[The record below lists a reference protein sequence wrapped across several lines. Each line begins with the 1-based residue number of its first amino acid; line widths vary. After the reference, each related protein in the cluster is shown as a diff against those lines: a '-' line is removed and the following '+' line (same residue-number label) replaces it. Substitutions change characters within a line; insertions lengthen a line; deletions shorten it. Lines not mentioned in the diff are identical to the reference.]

1 MTISYTYPGVYIQ
14 ELPSP
19 VHAITGVATSIGAF
33 VGYTSS
39 GIDNRAQGIFSFA
52 DFQRLFGGLASD
64 SELSY
69 AVQLF
74 YLNGGSQ
81 AYVVRVPKHG
91 AVAAAVTFGGLKFT
105 ALSSGAWA
113 NGNLLIDV
121 DVQNLNLTAAASAT
135 SGDPLAFNLTIT
147 DLAHQTAESFP
158 DVTLTPTAMN
168 YVATVVND
176 PDNGSQLV
184 NVAVTGTPSAAPT
197 VTGIVGEAVTAQA
210 VSAALAG
217 TSGTTAANPAAGT
230 TIASTDL
237 AAGTYSVNWAV
248 QLSGTVLAGDEN
260 NFGLYNG
267 NDLVATSV
275 NAGEAGSYPQSQAA
289 VTIPAAGATLAIKNI
304 GPGTAAAVYAA
315 YFTLPGV
322 AATSYTDFGLNFSV
336 SSPSPAPSQLPAAV
350 TVFPKGSAIPQTVNG
365 LATQLQQAVN
375 AVLAVQMPGAS
386 VQCSTSQSG
395 TPAWPPANFG
405 IRVSATLPQL
415 PDAIVTL
422 TPPSS
427 GGPQDA
433 SGLLGFS
440 TPVASSEVTNVA
452 HYALGTG
459 ISAGEQT
466 TTVVG
471 TDGNGLPT
479 SQDLIGDP
487 AMFTGIYALQKVDL
501 FNLLSIPDATRAL
514 PSSPATLDPAVNPAL
529 IYGTAI
535 TFCDQRRAFLL
546 VDPPPNIATVTG
558 AVDWKSTGIGST
570 DANGA
575 AYWPRVR
582 VPDLLNNGNLRTFAP
597 SGVVAGVYAATDGS
611 LGVWKAPAGI
621 NATLNTVQGLTY
633 QLTDPENGLLN
644 PLGLNCLRTFPVY
657 GNVVWGARTLAGAD
671 ALASQ
676 WKYVPVRR
684 TALFLEESLYRGL
697 QWAVFE
703 PNDEPLWSAIRLNVN
718 SFMQTLF
725 QKQAFQGQ
733 TPDEAY
739 FVKCDS
745 ETTTQTDIDNGI
757 VNVLVG
763 FAPLQPAEFVVIQ
776 IEQLAGQAQS

>member
-19 VHAITGVATSIGAF
+19 VHAITGVGTSIAAF
-33 VGYTSS
+33 VGYTPA
-39 GIDNRAQGIFSFA
+39 GIDNRAQVIFSFA
-52 DFQRLFGGLASD
+52 DFERLFGGLASD

-69 AVQLF
+69 AVQQF

-81 AYVVRVPKHG
+81 AYVVRVPKDG
-91 AVAAAVTFGGLKFT
+91 AKAASVSFDGLTFT
-105 ALSSGAWA
+105 ALSSGTWA
-113 NGNLLIDV
+113 DGNLLVDV
-121 DVQNLNLTAAASAT
+121 DVQNLNLTAAP

-147 DLAHQTAESFP
+147 DLAHQITESFP
-158 DVTLTPTAMN
+158 AVTLTSTAMN
-168 YVATVVND
+168 YVGTVVND
-176 PDNGSQLV
+176 PDNGSKLM
-184 NVAVTGTPSAAPT
+184 NVSGTSTTAPA
-197 VTGIVGEAVTAQA
+197 VTGIVGEAVTVQA
-210 VSAALAG
+210 AYAALGG

-230 TIASTDL
+230 TMASTDL
-237 AAGTYSVNWAV
+237 AAGTYQVSWTV
-248 QLSGTVLAGDEN
+248 QLSGTVAAGDAN

-267 NDLVATSV
+267 TDLVATSV
-275 NAGEAGSYPQSQAA
+275 NAAETGSYPQAQAA

-304 GPGTAAAVYAA
+304 NQGTADAVYAA
-315 YFTLPGV
+315 YFTIPGV
-322 AATSYTDFGLNFSV
+322 ATTCSANFGLQFAV
-336 SSPSPAPSQLPAAV
+336 SSPSPGPAQLPVTV
-350 TVFPKGSAIPQTVNG
+350 TVFPKGAPIPQTVSG

-375 AVLAVQMPGAS
+375 AALAVSMPGAS
-386 VQCSTSQSG
+386 VQCSTSQVGSA
-395 TPAWPPANFG
+395 AWPPANFG

-422 TPPSS
+422 APPGS
-427 GGPQDA
+427 GGPADA

-440 TPVASSEVTNVA
+440 TPPASGELTNVA

-459 ISAGEQT
+459 RSAGQQT
-466 TTVVG
+466 ASVAG

-514 PSSPATLDPAVNPAL
+514 PSNPASLDPSVDPAL

-535 TFCDQRRAFLL
+535 ALCDQRRAFLL
-546 VDPPPNIATVTG
+546 VDPPPNITTVTG

-597 SGVVAGVYAATDGS
+597 SGVVAGVYATTDGS

-621 NATLNTVQGLTY
+621 SATLGGVQSLTY
-633 QLTDPENGLLN
+633 QATDPENGLLN

-657 GNVVWGARTLAGAD
+657 GSVVWGARTLAGAD

-684 TALFLEESLYRGL
+684 MALFLEESLYRGL

-733 TPDEAY
+733 TPDAAY

-745 ETTTQTDIDNGI
+745 ETTTPTDIDNGV